1 MSLLRRLAFEVWYV
15 FRRPPWDTGISP
27 PELLEFLQ
35 QYPAGRA
42 LDLGCGTGTNAIAL
56 AKCGWQV
63 VGADFSGVAI
73 RRARRKARAANLP
86 IHFLVDD
93 VTRLPA
99 LDDPFDLILDIG
111 CFHALAADARPAYL
125 ETIGRLLAP
134 GGTWLLYAMR
144 RSAEAESAFG
154 LTEDDIAEIS
164 SRLRLNRREDG
175 SDPTG
180 RLSSWFWF
188 GRR

>member
-1 MSLLRRLAFEVWYV
+1 MFLLRRLAFEAWYV

-27 PELLEFLQ
+27 PELLEFIQ
-35 QYPAGRA
+35 KNPAGRA

-56 AKCGWQV
+56 AERCWQV
-63 VGADFSGVAI
+63 VGVDFSGVAI
-73 RRARRKARAANLP
+73 RRARHKARAANLP
-86 IHFLVDD
+86 IRFFVDD
-93 VTRLPA
+93 AARFSAV
-99 LDDPFDLILDIG
+99 DGPFDLILDIG
-111 CFHALAADARPAYL
+111 CFHALAVDARPAYL
-125 ETIGRLLAP
+125 ETIGRFLAP

-154 LTEDDIAEIS
+154 LTEADIAEIS

-188 GRR
+188 GCR